1 MPLLEVNNLQTEFKT
16 PAGLV
21 QAVRG
26 VSFWVDAGETVGV
39 VGESGSGKSV
49 TALSLMG
56 LIPSPPGKIKGGSV
70 LLEGRELLSL
80 TPKEMQ
86 RVRGSQVAMVFQ
98 DPMTAFDPVFTIGHQ
113 ITETIQAHRPLSKL
127 QLCGRCRRVGK
138 KPPGLCKTIH
148 AKQMSADSAELT

>member
-98 DPMTAFDPVFTIGHQ
+98 DFSRLDTWT
-113 ITETIQAHRPLSKL
+113 
-127 QLCGRCRRVGK
+127 GK
-138 KPPGLCKTIH
+138 
-148 AKQMSADSAELT
+148 